1 MAKQARD
8 GQALAQNTIPLETPL
23 VLTRTNYLSLLE
35 YDFTFTNPNCVSL
48 VLPLTRKGT
57 LLDTSIT
64 QCESYHGE
72 CNHGVTIQV
81 WVGLDVLN
89 KATVG

>member
-1 MAKQARD
+1 MKRSTYHLFRSMIFSLQ
-8 GQALAQNTIPLETPL
+8 
-23 VLTRTNYLSLLE
+23 TR
-35 YDFTFTNPNCVSL
+35 VSL
-48 VLPLTRKGT
+48 VLPIARKGT
-57 LLDTSIT
+57 LLDTSLT